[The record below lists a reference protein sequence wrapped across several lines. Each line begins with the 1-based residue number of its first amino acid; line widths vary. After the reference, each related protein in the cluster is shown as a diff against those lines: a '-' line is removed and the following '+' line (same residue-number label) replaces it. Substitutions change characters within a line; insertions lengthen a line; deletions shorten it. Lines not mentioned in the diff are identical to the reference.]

1 MGLDEKKK
9 RKKIQLDHAS
19 PTDPRSTDVFGRG
32 LYDHCSIT
40 HWKCR
45 DSRKEGF
52 QPASCLPLLPSASPH
67 LPLPT
72 GFPTVLRCLWVTTA
86 LPWHP
91 HNTCEIQGVMQTP
104 EYATSLFLI
113 HSEQV
118 GAILTRMVNI
128 SILHFGK
135 YSLNKKPS

>member
-1 MGLDEKKK
+1 MHHRLTPEAQMFLAEVCTTTAPSHIGSAGTAGK
-9 RKKIQLDHAS
+9 
-19 PTDPRSTDVFGRG
+19 
-32 LYDHCSIT
+32 
-40 HWKCR
+40 R
-45 DSRKEGF
+45 DS
-52 QPASCLPLLPSASPH
+52 SLLPACLFSLLQAH
-67 LPLPT
+67 TCLFPLVSQL
-72 GFPTVLRCLWVTTA
+72 FSECLWVTTA

-91 HNTCEIQGVMQTP
+91 HNACEIQGVMQTP